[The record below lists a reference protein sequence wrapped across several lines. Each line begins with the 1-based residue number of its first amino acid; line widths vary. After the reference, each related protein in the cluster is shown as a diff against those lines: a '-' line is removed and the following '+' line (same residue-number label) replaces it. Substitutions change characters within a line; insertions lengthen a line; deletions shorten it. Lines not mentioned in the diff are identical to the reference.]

1 MKEAFD
7 CEGIAGAQQSLRQSR
22 RKIQET
28 RAAAHRRKKKKESS
42 RLSCLEPLSHARSHF
57 SVLRVSLKGLRKE
70 SFSACTVGFKITS
83 FL

>member
-22 RKIQET
+22 RKMQET
-28 RAAAHRRKKKKESS
+28 RAAAHRRKKKESS

-70 SFSACTVGFKITS
+70 SFSACTVGYKITS

>member
-1 MKEAFD
+1 MKEPFGD
-7 CEGIAGAQQSLRQSR
+7 SNHSDSRGTKCKKQELQPIEGKQ
-22 RKIQET
+22 
-28 RAAAHRRKKKKESS
+28 KESS

-70 SFSACTVGFKITS
+70 SFSACTVGYKITS

>member
-22 RKIQET
+22 RKMQET
-28 RAAAHRRKKKKESS
+28 RAAAHRRKKKESS

>member
-22 RKIQET
+22 RKMQET
-28 RAAAHRRKKKKESS
+28 RAAAHRRKKKESS
-42 RLSCLEPLSHARSHF
+42 RLSCLERLSHARSHF

-70 SFSACTVGFKITS
+70 SFSACTVGYKITS

>member
-7 CEGIAGAQQSLRQSR
+7 CEGIAGAEQSLRQSR
-22 RKIQET
+22 RKMQET
-28 RAAAHRRKKKKESS
+28 RAAAHRRKKKESS

-57 SVLRVSLKGLRKE
+57 SVLHTLKGLRKE
-70 SFSACTVGFKITS
+70 SFSACTVGYKITS

>member
-1 MKEAFD
+1 MKEPFD

-22 RKIQET
+22 RKMQET
-28 RAAAHRRKKKKESS
+28 RAAAHRRKKKGSL

-57 SVLRVSLKGLRKE
+57 SVLHVSLKGLRKE
-70 SFSACTVGFKITS
+70 SFSACTVGYKITS

>member
-7 CEGIAGAQQSLRQSR
+7 CEGIAGGQQSLRQSR
-22 RKIQET
+22 HKMQET
-28 RAAAHRRKKKKESS
+28 RAAAHRRKKKESS

-70 SFSACTVGFKITS
+70 SFSACTVGYKITS

>member
-28 RAAAHRRKKKKESS
+28 RAAAHRRKKKKKVHASPVWSLLVMQEVILVSYVCHS
-42 RLSCLEPLSHARSHF
+42 RD
-57 SVLRVSLKGLRKE
+57 
-70 SFSACTVGFKITS
+70 
-83 FL
+83 

>member
-1 MKEAFD
+1 MKEPFD

-22 RKIQET
+22 RKMQET
-28 RAAAHRRKKKKESS
+28 RAAAHRRKKKESS

-70 SFSACTVGFKITS
+70 SFSACTVGYKITS

>member
-7 CEGIAGAQQSLRQSR
+7 CEGIARAQQSLRQSR
-22 RKIQET
+22 RKMQET
-28 RAAAHRRKKKKESS
+28 RAAAHRRKKKESS

-70 SFSACTVGFKITS
+70 SFSACTVGYKITS